1 LSGVL
6 IADLREDNMLAD
18 VHQVLVKQ
26 KSGAR
31 SRVQGPVGS
40 EVESELEEEKEVLK
54 SGKPL

>member
-1 LSGVL
+1 L